1 MRNASGPA
9 PTPATLA
16 PTLAVPLPQLLHIR
30 AACFRQR
37 GRHGLPQNC
46 SQRRRVL
53 ATMTQ
58 ERCPCEHVITRITA
72 RRRPPQQP
80 GRRRGRAACCGEM
93 GDVGGWGCGEA
104 RDAVENTHSQSQ
116 AAHADVGESRAACE
130 GGRPSVTSRQLPALP
145 REEDGSKTLTPSP
158 TKHPKITGNCG
169 SAAQSRQPGQGAVRL
184 RRQAAEGGRA
194 RAGAQ
199 NSSSICPSAGLIAAF
214 HNVAYSLS
222 CPAWRKRQL
231 QSCRIVPACRHAH
244 TPTPCPRLLLQ
255 AHTRGGG
262 RGVREN
268 AGVRLPLVVDCIQ
281 LFLQAGRRHQA
292 AATRLLP
299 PSFRV
304 HNATPAYLSDCSAN
318 TAGVHDPCP
327 PAIHLQGLHLLH
339 SALPAQQTLQL
350 VPARRSKWGHVWLWS
365 LSIVLLN
372 STRRPVLLP
381 ARLYCSSWVWIR
393 FISGPMPS
401 ALSVR
406 RSIRSER
413 GGGGGGGGNRCR
425 CRCAGNPAVT
435 AAHQP
440 TSVFHSASQP
450 LAAHTVILANP
461 SQSSAAP

>member
-1 MRNASGPA
+1 
-9 PTPATLA
+9 
-16 PTLAVPLPQLLHIR
+16 
-30 AACFRQR
+30 
-37 GRHGLPQNC
+37 
-46 SQRRRVL
+46 
-53 ATMTQ
+53 MTQ

-413 GGGGGGGGNRCR
+413 GGGGGGEPLSVQVRREPSRDGCTSTDQRLPLSQ
-425 CRCAGNPAVT
+425 PAPRS
-435 AAHQP
+435 AHC
-440 TSVFHSASQP
+440 HSGQP
-450 LAAHTVILANP
+450 LAEQCRTVALVQQLGCCGLAVGNDSLLRHTRHEGEGSRAGSRRTGRVEAQRPRIP
-461 SQSSAAP
+461 TP